1 MCATLRKFSPVACE
15 CIAECLRHG
24 HEVCAPGSYGCQF
37 PWKHQARLFTKRKGT
52 ADVATRDGFH
62 SDLPCLAPP
71 AGTTPHSG
79 LPAPP
84 GTRLVSFAAYSAQ
97 GAAASGAAVSS
108 SLTVYL
114 AGRPGREG
122 RPADAVWL
130 AEAECGMRACSSRGR
145 CLQSSGGSKGRGKR
159 RGKGRGV
166 TTSCVC
172 VDGAYGRACEL
183 GCENDCFN
191 SCSGHGTCVH
201 GWCRCDPGWF
211 GTDCSDTLGLRYSR
225 ASLPHDVHQFGHG
238 PVHAQVEQLPPEL
251 KVHADRLRGRVY
263 MYDLPAN
270 INRRSE
276 VWMWKQWGVHHEGG
290 NGCDPVYN
298 RRIYAAQSHFDAHLL
313 HDDFARTL
321 DATQASLFY
330 VPVFLNQRVTWGA
343 DLRTPHTPMLAALE
357 HIKHAYP
364 WWNASGGR
372 NHVWFVFG
380 ERQTCLVPAE
390 IAASSIVIG
399 HWGDEACISATKDVV
414 VPTITPIQHDLPRF
428 HQRLQKAMRA
438 ASAQTWER
446 RGPLLLF
453 AGGIMSFGASQDNIR
468 KSGNDTEDKRLKWL
482 RRVERDSCARPE
494 VSCRNIY
501 SMGVRQAVWRQK
513 LWAEPDMRIVSAG
526 IPDYLQAARQAHFCL
541 HTEGNGWGAR
551 IVDYM
556 AMECLPLML
565 NDEMVFPYANILDWS
580 RFSVHMRKREIPQVA
595 ARLRNITGAAQDAMH
610 EVARRY
616 KRGFVWWR
624 PEGLAYEFTLAAL
637 GQRVASLGLEP
648 AHGMV

>member
-1 MCATLRKFSPVACE
+1 
-15 CIAECLRHG
+15 
-24 HEVCAPGSYGCQF
+24 
-37 PWKHQARLFTKRKGT
+37 
-52 ADVATRDGFH
+52 
-62 SDLPCLAPP
+62 
-71 AGTTPHSG
+71 
-79 LPAPP
+79 
-84 GTRLVSFAAYSAQ
+84 
-97 GAAASGAAVSS
+97 
-108 SLTVYL
+108 
-114 AGRPGREG
+114 
-122 RPADAVWL
+122 
-130 AEAECGMRACSSRGR
+130 
-145 CLQSSGGSKGRGKR
+145 
-159 RGKGRGV
+159 
-166 TTSCVC
+166 
-172 VDGAYGRACEL
+172 
-183 GCENDCFN
+183 
-191 SCSGHGTCVH
+191 
-201 GWCRCDPGWF
+201 
-211 GTDCSDTLGLRYSR
+211 
-225 ASLPHDVHQFGHG
+225 
-238 PVHAQVEQLPPEL
+238 
-251 KVHADRLRGRVY
+251 
-263 MYDLPAN
+263 
-270 INRRSE
+270 
-276 VWMWKQWGVHHEGG
+276 MWKQWGVHHEGG

-298 RRIYAAQSHFDAHLL
+298 RRIYAAQSHFDAHLM

-321 DATQASLFY
+321 DADQASLFY

-343 DLRTPHTPMLAALE
+343 DLRSPHTPMLAALE

-390 IAASSIVIG
+390 IMTRSIIVG
-399 HWGDEACISATKDVV
+399 HWGDEACISSSKDVV

-446 RGPLLLF
+446 KGPLLLF

-482 RRVERDSCARPE
+482 RRVERDDCAKPE

-526 IPDYLQAARQAHFCL
+526 IPDYLTAARQAHFCL

-551 IVDYM
+551 VVDYM

-565 NDEMVFPYANILDWS
+565 NDEMVFPYANVLDWS

-595 ARLRNITGAAQDAMH
+595 ARLRNVSTAAQDAMH

-648 AHGMV
+648 AHGRV